1 MKLLLINSSDKNAFA
16 AIVNETG
23 QAIVYASEFND
34 TEIIPGKTPDKL
46 IHCLDKLTSKS
57 DIKDIDAI
65 AVTVGPGSFTGIR
78 VGLAL
83 AKGIAFGL
91 DKKIIPVDNFELT
104 LGRLHEILPDK
115 TYCVLLEAKLPEYYF
130 AVYEKGLLNK
140 KGSETLE
147 NLAKILRNDTI
158 VVGDFGDETQLKHC
172 YFSILNVKDRV
183 SEFDAMLKIAQR
195 EFISANLSDAK
206 DVQPLYLKDF
216 NFRKP

>member
-1 MKLLLINSSDKNAFA
+1 MKLLLVNSSEKNAFA
-16 AIVNETG
+16 AIVNETE
-23 QAIVYASEFND
+23 QTVVYASEFSE
-34 TEIIPGKTPDKL
+34 TESNPGKTPDKL
-46 IHCLDKLTSKS
+46 IHCLDKLTSKT

-91 DKKIIPVDNFELT
+91 DKKIIPVNNFELT

-115 TYCVLLEAKLPEYYF
+115 TYCILLEAKLPEYYY
-130 AVYEKGLLNK
+130 AVHSKEIITQR
-140 KGSETLE
+140 GSETLE
-147 NLAKILRNDTI
+147 NLTKILQNDTI
-158 VVGDFGDETQLKHC
+158 IVGDFDDETQLKHC
-172 YFSILNVKDRV
+172 YFSVLNVKDV
-183 SEFDAMLKIAQR
+183 ESEFDAMLKIAQR
-195 EFISANLSDAK
+195 GFISANLTDAK

>member
-16 AIVNETG
+16 AIVNETE
-23 QAIVYASEFND
+23 QAIVYASEF
-34 TEIIPGKTPDKL
+34 TEAETIPGKTPDKL

-57 DIKDIDAI
+57 DIKDVDAI

-130 AVYEKGLLNK
+130 AVYEKGLLTK

-158 VVGDFGDETQLKHC
+158 VVGDFDDETQLKHC
-172 YFSILNVKDRV
+172 YFSVLNVKDRV
-183 SEFDAMLKIAQR
+183 SEFDAMSKIAQR
-195 EFISANLSDAK
+195 GIISANLTDAK

>member
-1 MKLLLINSSDKNAFA
+1 MKLLLINSTDKNAFT
-16 AIVNETG
+16 AIVHGSE
-23 QAIVYASEFND
+23 QAVVYASEFK
-34 TEIIPGKTPDKL
+34 EPESIPGKTPDKL
-46 IHCLDKLTSKS
+46 IHCLDKLTSES

-115 TYCVLLEAKLPEYYF
+115 TYCVLLEAKLPEYYY
-130 AVYEKGLLNK
+130 AVYQNGKIIN
-140 KGSETLE
+140 KGSDTLE
-147 NLAKILRNDTI
+147 NLAKTLKNDTI
-158 VVGDFGDETQLKHC
+158 VVGDFDDETQLKHC
-172 YFSILNVKDRV
+172 YFSVLNVKLRV
-183 SEFDAMLKIAQR
+183 SEFDAMSKIAQK
-195 EFISANLSDAK
+195 EFISDNLTDAK